1 MCIRDRTNELMKQLE
16 EEHGTQFNELPPET
30 FQEMREIMGGI
41 TEESIVGICG
51 QKAFDTVMV
60 YVDEAR

>member
-1 MCIRDRTNELMKQLE
+1 
-16 EEHGTQFNELPPET
+16 
-30 FQEMREIMGGI
+30 MGGI

-51 QKAFDTVMV
+51 QEAFDTVMA